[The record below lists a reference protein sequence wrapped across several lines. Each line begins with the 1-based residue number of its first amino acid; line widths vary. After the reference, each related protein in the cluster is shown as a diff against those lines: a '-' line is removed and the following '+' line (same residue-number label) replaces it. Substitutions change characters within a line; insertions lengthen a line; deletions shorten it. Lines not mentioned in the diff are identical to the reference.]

1 MATFGRN
8 RNSFLE
14 NTSLKRSKTS
24 IAEDEIAAAV
34 NVLLEDKLDLLPE
47 TTTALAAIQYNS
59 AGQVYVQAAA
69 VPRPVAAETIDWS
82 FLDELLP
89 DLTDAGQQA
98 LPSYANQQQNY
109 IQGNDFF
116 EDETVQDLDTD
127 DLGLGD
133 LLPGEDLL

>member
-1 MATFGRN
+1 
-8 RNSFLE
+8 
-14 NTSLKRSKTS
+14 
-24 IAEDEIAAAV
+24 
-34 NVLLEDKLDLLPE
+34 
-47 TTTALAAIQYNS
+47 
-59 AGQVYVQAAA
+59 
-69 VPRPVAAETIDWS
+69 
-82 FLDELLP
+82 
-89 DLTDAGQQA
+89 QQA